1 MRFHFYVLLTIYHWL
16 LAIKNSIYGNIHHKC
31 IKLFPALEVA
41 VGQRVCT
48 RAGKRIFKIF
58 PVILRL
64 LFYYYKDYS

>member
-41 VGQRVCT
+41 VGQRVRT
-48 RAGKRIFKIF
+48 RAGKKNLQNIPSHFKTF
-58 PVILRL
+58 ILL
-64 LFYYYKDYS
+64 L